1 MPNPAASRRRE
12 RARTPV
18 LIVAAHPD
26 DEVLGCGAT
35 AARLAR
41 EGHAVSISILG
52 EGMTSRSEADRARLP
67 DLNACARRA
76 AEMIGAKDL
85 YLQGLPDNR
94 FDTLPLLDV
103 VKIVEE
109 TIERVRPEVL
119 YTHHGGDLNVDHQ
132 VTHRAVLTA
141 TRPTEGHPVRE
152 VYTFEVASS
161 TEWAF
166 QRFEPV
172 FRPNVFVNVTHEL
185 GAKIAAMAAYVSES
199 RPFPHPRSAEA
210 LEAAARRWGSIAGC
224 AAAEAFE
231 LIRSVRI

>member
-1 MPNPAASRRRE
+1 MR
-12 RARTPV
+12 V

-52 EGMTSRSEADRARLP
+52 EGLTSRSGAERSDLADLH
-67 DLNACARRA
+67 ACARRA
-76 AEMIGAKDL
+76 AEIIGAEDL
-85 YLQGLPDNR
+85 CLHGLADNR
-94 FDTLPLLDV
+94 FDTLPLLEV

-109 TIERVRPEVL
+109 QIAQLRPEVV

-132 VTHRAVLTA
+132 ITHRAVLTA
-141 TRPTEGHPVRE
+141 TRPSEGHPVRE
-152 VYTFEVASS
+152 VYAFEIASS

-172 FRPNVFVNVTHEL
+172 FRPNVFVNIAREL
-185 GAKIAAMAAYVSES
+185 DAKIAAMAAYETES
-199 RPFPHPRSAEA
+199 RPFPHPRSGEA
-210 LEAAARRWGSIAGC
+210 LEAAARRWGSVAGC

-231 LIRSVRI
+231 LIRSVRT